1 MRLDY
6 ISSFVD
12 SAQNVME
19 GILPTAITRGEITLM
34 DSLSIRDISA
44 TIFLVG
50 GVDGRVVLDLE
61 KPAAKRIAGFMN
73 NAEFADIDHLV
84 LDTICELN
92 NIIIG
97 KAITTLND
105 KGYRFKPSPPC
116 FFIGEKRYFGLEAV
130 CINLRTDW
138 GSMRIQAAIT
148 ERPGVITHNHRT
160 ADQGGQR
167 HAE

>member
-73 NAEFADIDHLV
+73 NAEFDSIDHLV

-97 KAITTLND
+97 KAITSLND

-130 CINLRTDW
+130 CINLTTDW

-148 ERPGVITHNHRT
+148 ERTGVSHPQSAHGRPRGTT
-160 ADQGGQR
+160 TC
-167 HAE
+167 